1 MLTRLLALLLLII
14 LSPLFVI
21 ISIAILLLDGSP
33 IILVQSR
40 VGKNSSNFNMYKFRT
55 MKMDT
60 PTVATRL
67 LENPDQQITK
77 FGRFL
82 RKFSLDELPNLIN
95 MVMGE
100 MGFVG
105 PRPVLESERELVGL
119 RKQVGVDKLL
129 PGLTGL
135 AQINGRG
142 DLSPEVKIKYELEY
156 KERKSFLFDLDIVLK
171 TTIHVLF
178 RRDISL

>member
-1 MLTRLLALLLLII
+1 MLTRLLALLLLFI
-14 LSPLFVI
+14 LSPLFVV
-21 ISIAILLLDGSP
+21 ISMTIFLLDGSP
-33 IILVQSR
+33 IFFVQRR
-40 VGKNSSNFNMYKFRT
+40 VGKNSYNFNMYKFRT
-55 MKMDT
+55 MRKGT
-60 PTVATRL
+60 PNVATRL
-67 LENPDQQITK
+67 LENPDQQTTK
-77 FGRFL
+77 FGKFL

-105 PRPVLESERELVGL
+105 PRPVLASESELVEL
-119 RKQVGVDKLL
+119 RRQVGVDKLL

-135 AQINGRG
+135 AQINGSG
-142 DLSPEVKIKYELEY
+142 DLSPEVKIKYEVEY
-156 KERKSFLFDLDIVLK
+156 KERKSFLFDINIVLK

>member
-1 MLTRLLALLLLII
+1 
-14 LSPLFVI
+14 
-21 ISIAILLLDGSP
+21 
-33 IILVQSR
+33 
-40 VGKNSSNFNMYKFRT
+40 MYKFRT
-55 MKMDT
+55 MRKGT
-60 PTVATRL
+60 PNVATRL

-77 FGRFL
+77 FGKFL

-105 PRPVLESERELVGL
+105 PRPVLKSEHELIEL
-119 RKQVGVDKLL
+119 RKREGVDKLL

-142 DLSPEVKIKYELEY
+142 DLSPLVKIKYELEY
-156 KERKSFLFDLDIVLK
+156 KERKSLLFDLDIVLK

>member
-14 LSPLFVI
+14 LSPLFIVI
-21 ISIAILLLDGSP
+21 CMANFLFAGSP
-33 IILVQSR
+33 IFFVQRR
-40 VGKNSSNFNMYKFRT
+40 VGKNSSAFNLYKFRT
-55 MKMDT
+55 MRKGT
-60 PTVATRL
+60 PIVATRL
-67 LENPDQQITK
+67 LENPDQHITK
-77 FGRFL
+77 SGKIL

-95 MVMGE
+95 MIRGE
-100 MGFVG
+100 MRFVG
-105 PRPVLESERELVGL
+105 PRPVLESESELVEL
-119 RKQVGVDKLL
+119 RKRGGIDKLL

-142 DLSPEVKIKYELEY
+142 DLLPEVKIKYEIEY
-156 KERKSFLFDLDIVLK
+156 KERQSLLFDIYIVLK